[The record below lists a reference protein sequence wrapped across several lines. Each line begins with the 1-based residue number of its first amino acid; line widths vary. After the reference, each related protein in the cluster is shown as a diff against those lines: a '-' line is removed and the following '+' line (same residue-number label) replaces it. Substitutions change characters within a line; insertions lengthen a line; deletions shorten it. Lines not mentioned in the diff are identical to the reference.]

1 MYYIW
6 GHDWIM
12 SQLQET
18 AVMSDLQ
25 KSRRLRIG
33 EKSVPNGKK
42 DLGNWKKIKLMVGT
56 AGSTDD
62 KII

>member
-1 MYYIW
+1 
-6 GHDWIM
+6 M